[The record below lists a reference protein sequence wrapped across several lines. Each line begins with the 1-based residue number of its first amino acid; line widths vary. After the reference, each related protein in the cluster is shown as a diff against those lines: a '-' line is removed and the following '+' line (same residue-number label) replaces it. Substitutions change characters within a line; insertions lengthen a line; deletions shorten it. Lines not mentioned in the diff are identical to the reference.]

1 MLVMTIQRRSMIPF
15 VCPLPSS
22 RFLTSSWMCGA
33 AVHHYRMMALGVA
46 VVVVVVVVVL

>member
-1 MLVMTIQRRSMIPF
+1 MLVMMMQRRSMIPF

-33 AVHHYRMMALGVA
+33 AVHYYRMMALGAAEVE
-46 VVVVVVVVVL
+46 VVVVVVL

>member
-1 MLVMTIQRRSMIPF
+1 MLVMMQRRSMIPF

-33 AVHHYRMMALGVA
+33 AVHHYRMMAVGVSVVA
-46 VVVVVVVVVL
+46 VVVVVVL